1 MSKNKYK
8 DVDELKKEQNLSEET
23 LVQETVVNENNEVET
38 TTKFVSSE
46 VVEDRVNE
54 ENNMS
59 EKQNLSEEITR
70 TARVAKDYTNRPK
83 VIEVDN
89 LNVSFNTYAGEVKA
103 VRGVTFDIYDGE
115 ALALV
120 GESGCGK
127 TVVSKS
133 ILQILPQ
140 SAEIKEPSS
149 IKYMNEE
156 VLNMDKKRLREYKG
170 SDVSMIFQDPMTSL
184 NPTMK
189 IGKQITESLL
199 LHTDLSKDEA
209 KKEAIKLLKTV
220 NIPNAEERVKQ
231 YPHELS
237 GGMRQRVM
245 IAIALACNPNV
256 ILADEPTTALDVT
269 IQAQILDLMRELR
282 DTKNTSIVLVT
293 HDLGV
298 VADFAD
304 RIQVMYAGEIMETG
318 TVQEIF
324 KDAHHPYT
332 WALLMSVPRLD
343 SSKDN
348 ELYSLGGTPPDL
360 LMEIPGCPFAARCDY
375 AMQICREKKPP
386 ETRYSEHHVC
396 RCWLTHEQA
405 PKIERPY

>member
-8 DVDELKKEQNLSEET
+8 DVDELKREQNLSEET
-23 LVQETVVNENNEVET
+23 FVEETAIDENGEVET

-46 VVEDRVNE
+46 VVEDIVNE
-54 ENNMS
+54 ENNMN
-59 EKQNLSEEITR
+59 EKINLSEEITR

-103 VRGVTFDIYDGE
+103 VRGVSFDIYDGE

-140 SAEIKEPSS
+140 SAVIKEPSS
-149 IKYMNEE
+149 IKYMDEQ
-156 VLNMDKKRLREYKG
+156 VLKMDKKRLRQYKG

-293 HDLGV
+293 HYLV
-298 VADFAD
+298 VVVYF
-304 RIQVMYAGEIMETG
+304 
-318 TVQEIF
+318 
-324 KDAHHPYT
+324 
-332 WALLMSVPRLD
+332 
-343 SSKDN
+343 
-348 ELYSLGGTPPDL
+348 
-360 LMEIPGCPFAARCDY
+360 
-375 AMQICREKKPP
+375 
-386 ETRYSEHHVC
+386 
-396 RCWLTHEQA
+396 
-405 PKIERPY
+405 

>member
-23 LVQETVVNENNEVET
+23 LVEETVINENNEVET
-38 TTKFVSSE
+38 TTKYVSSE
-46 VVEDRVNE
+46 VVEDKVNE
-54 ENNMS
+54 ENNMN
-59 EKQNLSEEITR
+59 EKQNLSEELTR
-70 TARVAKDYTNRPK
+70 TARVPKDYTNRPK
-83 VIEVDN
+83 VIEIDN

-103 VRGVTFDIYDGE
+103 VRGVSFDIYDGE

-140 SAEIKEPSS
+140 SAVIKEPSS
-149 IKYMNEE
+149 IKYMDEQ
-156 VLNMDKKRLREYKG
+156 VLNMDKKRLRQYKG

-282 DTKNTSIVLVT
+282 DTKNT
-293 HDLGV
+293 
-298 VADFAD
+298 
-304 RIQVMYAGEIMETG
+304 
-318 TVQEIF
+318 
-324 KDAHHPYT
+324 
-332 WALLMSVPRLD
+332 
-343 SSKDN
+343 
-348 ELYSLGGTPPDL
+348 
-360 LMEIPGCPFAARCDY
+360 
-375 AMQICREKKPP
+375 
-386 ETRYSEHHVC
+386 
-396 RCWLTHEQA
+396 
-405 PKIERPY
+405 